1 MQYFS
6 DGSYDYWESVEEDIY
21 DYVLNDDELIEVLRQ
36 PEYFNN
42 AEATNKLLFDIM
54 WDKDE
59 VTGNGICGYPLD
71 DDYFK
76 KFIIDNI
83 DLLAE
88 ASCDMEH
95 SVFLFMR
102 DKKYS
107 ALDAVIRCYVFE
119 RVLDEAIEKIHDALI
134 DNFGTP

>member
-6 DGSYDYWESVEEDIY
+6 DGSYDYWENVKEDIY
-21 DYVLNDDELIEVLRQ
+21 DYVLNDDELIEVLRK

-42 AEATNKLLFDIM
+42 VEATNKLLFDVM

-59 VTGNGICGYPLD
+59 VTGNGTCGYPLD
-71 DDYFK
+71 NSCFK
-76 KFIIDNI
+76 RFIIDNI

-88 ASCDMEH
+88 ASSDMEH
-95 SVFLFMR
+95 HVFLFMSEK
-102 DKKYS
+102 DYTS
-107 ALDAVIRCYVFE
+107 LDAVIRCYVFE
-119 RVLDEAIEKIHDALI
+119 RVLDEAIEKIYDAII